1 MPLGFVT
8 NEEQVNTTTTGNQR
22 APAMTALPGGGYVTV
37 WASDTGDG
45 SGKAILAQIYDAN
58 GVKVGGEFVV
68 NTTTAGDQDF
78 PDVVSVQAESGA
90 PAAGFFVVW
99 QSQEGAGTVIRGRRF
114 NEDGTPALKFANG
127 LGTTSDDFLIPGS
140 EGGYKPVAGTIS
152 AGSNRLA
159 IVWEAP
165 SGDGD
170 GTAILMA
177 RYRVQFSLS
186 GPEVVNSTTAGDQ
199 HDPRIANDANS
210 GTMGIVW
217 ESQEPTGDVIRGRAA
232 FPQGFTSAD
241 FVLSEGVGQDESLPN
256 VTRLSDGSFM
266 AIWNSGTNIEGRR
279 FGAFFPGGPLGSSVV
294 LNSTPGGVVDRSD
307 LTALPNGEF
316 IVSYFTYDGDDGSS
330 YSIRAERFSTTGG
343 TIASQSTE
351 FFVPQNTA
359 FAQVNP
365 NIIRLTGGN
374 MVIAWSSE
382 AAQLGNFEV
391 KQRLLNL
398 DAPAGTSGD
407 DVINGTEGPDI
418 LAGLGGNDT
427 INGLGGNDLIDGGPG
442 NDVMDGGADTDTV
455 TYASATGP
463 VTVTLASATA
473 QNTVNAGSDTLSNF
487 ENLTGSPY
495 ADTLTGDGN
504 ANVIDG
510 GAGADAMAGGGG
522 SDTYVVDQG
531 DGLGTG
537 DTITENPGEG
547 TADGVRTGVA
557 AYTIPVNVE
566 NLTATNIATHDFRG
580 NSAGNVVTGGGGR
593 DIIRLQEGGNDNA
606 NGDAGN
612 DTFYYGATFDSAD
625 TVNGGGGIDAII
637 LQGDYSA
644 GVTLALSGVA
654 NVTDVESL
662 SLAPGNYTAYGDP
675 GTGSYSYNLT
685 THEGN
690 VAAGAIL
697 KINAFLLRAGENLTF
712 NGAAEG
718 NGRFMVLAGQGIE
731 TLTGG
736 AQGDLFIFGHD
747 GRFGAGDSVTG
758 GGGYDSVYL
767 RGDYVIDFNAVG
779 FTSALA
785 GIESV
790 TLAGYSDVQF
800 VGGGDGE
807 FDYAIVWN
815 DALLA
820 ADTITFNGS
829 RLGAAETM
837 AFDGSDEATAEFH
850 LWGGA
855 AADTLAGG
863 DGGDLLFGGAGAD
876 TLTGN
881 GGDDIFRYHFVSD
894 STAVTSDT
902 VVDFT
907 TGDLI
912 DLSVIDA
919 VSGTPAQNDSFT
931 FIDDDA
937 FTLGQG
943 GQLRAE
949 NVPTTNNWLVQG
961 DVDGNGTIDFQILVT
976 VSDSH
981 TLTGADFVL

>member
-8 NEEQVNTTTTGNQR
+8 NEEQVNTTATGNQR
-22 APAMTALPGGGYVTV
+22 APAMAALPGGGYVTV

-58 GVKVGGEFVV
+58 GNKVGGEFLV
-68 NTTTAGDQDF
+68 NTTTAGNQDL
-78 PDVVSVQAESGA
+78 PDVAPVMPESGG
-90 PAAGFFVVW
+90 PIGGFVVVW
-99 QSQEGAGTVIRGRRF
+99 QSEEGGGSVIRGRRF
-114 NEDGTPALKFANG
+114 NEDGTATRFLDRDANSPTTDVLVSGSFGGSKPAVGA
-127 LGTTSDDFLIPGS
+127 
-140 EGGYKPVAGTIS
+140 IS
-152 AGSNRLA
+152 AASNRMA

-170 GTAILMA
+170 GTAIMMA
-177 RYRVQFSLS
+177 RYRVQFALS
-186 GPEVVNSTTAGDQ
+186 SPEVVNTTTAGNQ
-199 HDPRIANDANS
+199 HDPRVSS
-210 GTMGIVW
+210 GGTGVMAIVW
-217 ESQEPTGDVIRGRAA
+217 ESQEASGDVIRARATNIS
-232 FPQGFTSAD
+232 FNTAD
-241 FVLSEGVGQDESLPN
+241 YVVNETAGQDESLPN
-256 VTRLSDGSFM
+256 VTLLSDGSYM
-266 AIWNSGTNIEGRR
+266 AIWNSGTNIEARR
-279 FGAFFPGGPLGSSVV
+279 LGQFQTPLGASVV
-294 LNSTPGGVVDRSD
+294 LNSTPGGGVDRSD

-343 TIASQSTE
+343 TITSLSNE
-351 FFVPQNTA
+351 FFVPQNFA
-359 FAQVNP
+359 FAQSNP
-365 NIIRLTGGN
+365 NIVQLTGGN
-374 MVIAWSSE
+374 IVVAWSSE
-382 AAQLGNFEV
+382 AGQIGNFEV

-407 DVINGTEGPDI
+407 DVINGTEGPDV
-418 LAGLGGNDT
+418 LSGLGGNDT

-442 NDVMDGGADTDTV
+442 DDVMDGGADTDTV

-463 VTVTLASATA
+463 VTVTLASTTA
-473 QNTVNAGSDTLSNF
+473 QSTVNAGSDTLSNF

-504 ANVIDG
+504 VNVIDG
-510 GAGADAMAGGGG
+510 GGGADAMAGGDG

-547 TADGVRTGVA
+547 VADGVRTGVA
-557 AYTIPVNVE
+557 TYTIPVYVE

-593 DIIRLQEGGNDNA
+593 DIIRLQDGGADTA
-606 NGDAGN
+606 NGDEGD

-625 TVNGGGGIDAII
+625 AVNGGGGADAII

-654 NVTDVESL
+654 NVRDVESL

-718 NGRFMVLAGQGIE
+718 DGRFMVLAGQGIE

-736 AQGDLFIFGHD
+736 SQGDLFIFGHD
-747 GRFGAGDSVTG
+747 GRFGAGDTVTG

-767 RGDYVIDFNAVG
+767 RGDYAIDFNAVG
-779 FTSALA
+779 FTAALA

-790 TLAGYSDVQF
+790 TLAGSSDVQF
-800 VGGGDGE
+800 VAGGDGE

-815 DALLA
+815 DDLLA
-820 ADTITFNGS
+820 GGTITFNGS

-837 AFDGSDEATAEFH
+837 AFDGGDEASAAFH
-850 LWGGA
+850 LWGGS

-863 DGGDLLFGGAGAD
+863 DGDDLLFGGVAAD

-881 GGDDIFRYHFVSD
+881 GGGDIFRYHLVTE
-894 STAVTSDT
+894 STALTSDT
-902 VVDFT
+902 IADFT
-907 TGDLI
+907 AGDRI

-919 VSGTPAQNDSFT
+919 VSGTPAQNDAFT

-937 FTLGQG
+937 FSLGQG

-949 NVPTTNNWLVQG
+949 NVPSTNNWLVQA
-961 DVDGNGTIDFQILVT
+961 DVDGNGTIDFQVVVT

>member
-8 NEEQVNTTTTGNQR
+8 QEEQVNTTTAGNQR

-45 SGKAILAQIYDAN
+45 SGKAILGQLYDAN
-58 GVKVGGEFVV
+58 GVKVGGEFLV
-68 NTTTAGDQDF
+68 NTTTAGDQDL
-78 PDVVSVQAESGA
+78 PDVVQVQAESGG
-90 PAAGFFVVW
+90 PVAGFFVVW
-99 QSQEGAGTVIRGRRF
+99 QSQEGAGSVIRGRRF
-114 NEDGTPALKFANG
+114 DENGTPARKF
-127 LGTTSDDFLIPGS
+127 TSDANSTTGDFVISGA
-140 EGGYKPVAGTIS
+140 EGGYKPAVGAIAG
-152 AGSNRLA
+152 ASNRLA
-159 IVWEAP
+159 IVWEAA

-177 RYRVQFSLS
+177 RYRTQFSLS
-186 GPEVVNSTTAGDQ
+186 GPEIVNTTTAGNQ
-199 HDPRIANDANS
+199 HDPRVGYGFS
-210 GTMGIVW
+210 GALAIVW
-217 ESQEPTGDVIRGRAA
+217 ESQEPSRDFIRARTTIAT
-232 FPQGFTSAD
+232 GFTTAD
-241 FVLSEGVGQDESLPN
+241 YALSGAGGPDVSLPN
-256 VTRLSDGSFM
+256 VTLLSDGSFM
-266 AIWNSGTNIEGRR
+266 AIWNSGTNIEARR
-279 FGAFFPGGPLGSSVV
+279 LSGFQADPLSSGVV

-307 LTALPNGEF
+307 LVGGLPNIEF
-316 IVSYFTYDGDDGSS
+316 IVTYFTYDGDDGSS
-330 YSIRAERFSTTGG
+330 YSIRAERFSAVGG
-343 TIASQSTE
+343 TIASQSAE
-351 FFVPQNTA
+351 FFVPQNFA
-359 FAQVNP
+359 FAQSNP
-365 NIIRLTGGN
+365 NIIRLAGGN

-382 AAQLGNFEV
+382 AAQIGNFEV

-398 DAPAGTSGD
+398 DAPAGTPTD
-407 DVINGTEGPDI
+407 DVINGTEGPDV
-418 LAGLGGNDT
+418 LSGLGGNDT

-442 NDVMDGGADTDTV
+442 DDVMDGGADTDTV

-463 VTVTLASATA
+463 VTVTLASGVA

-487 ENLTGSPY
+487 ENLAGSPH

-510 GAGADAMAGGGG
+510 GAGADAMAGGDG

-547 TADGVRTGVA
+547 AADGVRTGVA
-557 AYTIPVNVE
+557 TYTIPVNVE
-566 NLTATNIATHDFRG
+566 NLTATNITTHDFRG

-593 DIIRLQEGGNDNA
+593 DIIRLQDGGADTA
-606 NGDAGN
+606 NGDEGN
-612 DTFYYGATFDSAD
+612 DTFYYGATFDSVD
-625 TVNGGGGIDAII
+625 TVNGGGGVDAII

-644 GVTLALSGVA
+644 GVTLALGGVA
-654 NVTDVESL
+654 NVTTVESL

-690 VAAGAIL
+690 VAASAIL

-718 NGRFMVLAGQGIE
+718 DGKFMVLAGQGIE

-736 AQGDLFIFGHD
+736 DQGDLFIFGHD
-747 GRFGAGDSVTG
+747 GRFGAGDSATG
-758 GGGYDSVYL
+758 GDGYDSVYL
-767 RGDYVIDFNAVG
+767 RGDYAIDFNAVG

-785 GIESV
+785 GVESV
-790 TLAGYSDVQF
+790 TLAGFSDVQF

-807 FDYAIVWN
+807 FEYAIVWN
-815 DALLA
+815 DDLLA
-820 ADTITFNGS
+820 GGAITFNGS

-837 AFDGSDEATAEFH
+837 AFDGSDEASAGFR
-850 LWGGA
+850 LWGGS

-863 DGGDLLFGGAGAD
+863 DGEDFLYGGVGAD

-881 GGDDIFRYHFVSD
+881 GGNDIFRYYFVSE

-902 VVDFT
+902 IADFT

-919 VSGTPAQNDSFT
+919 VSGTPAQNDAFT

-937 FTLGQG
+937 FTVGQAG
-943 GQLRAE
+943 RLRAE

-961 DVDGNGTIDFQILVT
+961 DVDGNGTVDFQILVT